1 MRNEF
6 ERIYNEYSSGIC
18 GFLYKLCG
26 SASLAEELTQETF
39 YQAWKS
45 LHRYN
50 GSCELF
56 TWLAA
61 IAKNTYFKYLR
72 KHKRELLRCEL
83 TELEG
88 AVADADEQPEVLA
101 EKRELR
107 EAVMRAVMN
116 LSPKYR
122 DVTVLRIY
130 AELPFSAI
138 AELLGIT
145 ENSAKVIFHRA
156 KRQLETDRD
165 AHRPDV
171 LMQCPILVHHE
182 YIFVFKD
189 FTGRQGRW
197 NFYWHTRRLLIK
209 NFRI

>member
-61 IAKNTYFKYLR
+61 IAKNTYFKNLR

-83 TELEG
+83 WSLKARLG
-88 AVADADEQPEVLA
+88 
-101 EKRELR
+101 RR
-107 EAVMRAVMN
+107 RAAG
-116 LSPKYR
+116 S
-122 DVTVLRIY
+122 
-130 AELPFSAI
+130 
-138 AELLGIT
+138 LGKA
-145 ENSAKVIFHRA
+145 SCA
-156 KRQLETDRD
+156 
-165 AHRPDV
+165 
-171 LMQCPILVHHE
+171 
-182 YIFVFKD
+182 
-189 FTGRQGRW
+189 
-197 NFYWHTRRLLIK
+197 RL
-209 NFRI
+209 

>member
-1 MRNEF
+1 MRSEF

-39 YQAWKS
+39 YQAYKS

-72 KHKRELLRCEL
+72 KHKRELLGCEL
-83 TELEG
+83 SELEG
-88 AVADADEQPEVLA
+88 VIADIDERPEDLA
-101 EKRELR
+101 ERRELR
-107 EAVMRAVMN
+107 DAVIQAVTR
-116 LSPKYR
+116 LGKKYR
-122 DVTVLRIY
+122 DVVVLRIY

-138 AELLGIT
+138 AEFLGIT

-156 KRQLETDRD
+156 KRQLEAELKSQGFID
-165 AHRPDV
+165 DV
-171 LMQCPILVHHE
+171 
-182 YIFVFKD
+182 
-189 FTGRQGRW
+189 R
-197 NFYWHTRRLLIK
+197 
-209 NFRI
+209 